1 MIAYMLSWKK
11 EGFGWSLL
19 RPPQKTP
26 TKQIIKAKQIKQEF
40 EEGYYAN
47 NKI

>member
-1 MIAYMLSWKK
+1 MEFTKN
-11 EGFGWSLL
+11 
-19 RPPQKTP
+19 PPKTP
-26 TKQIIKAKQIKQEF
+26 TKQIIEAKQIKQEF